1 MHALTIL
8 QRCVGPVLTGIHRR
22 RLAGLFEA
30 VAATVSGPRLTLTE
44 IGRRFGGDAAVR
56 HRIKRADR
64 LLGNHHL
71 QHDSRHIYGA
81 LARMLL
87 AGVDEP
93 LIVIDWSDLKKD
105 QSMHLLRASVPV
117 GGRSLTLYEEVHPQG
132 SLGNRQVQHRFLR
145 RLAQMIPRTGDPIIV
160 ADSGFKVPF
169 YREVERLGWRWVG
182 RVRGR
187 DYVKPKHRWR
197 SCKRVFAEATTTARM
212 LGIGEWVRSNP
223 LRAVFVLVRQPDR
236 GRTDKTA
243 SGKRSRSKK
252 SRQSARGAREPWL
265 LVASTRLADWSA
277 KRLVK
282 VYRQRMQIELSF
294 RDMKSQ
300 HFGTGL
306 ECSASRG
313 TGRFTVLV
321 LIASLAAILLWLIGT
336 AAECCGL
343 HEQLRPGSRKRRAYS
358 RVFLARLLLTLED
371 GKTAIAVL
379 ADVIGPLD
387 QWVASDHDALLAE

>member
-22 RLAGLFEA
+22 RLAGPFEA
-30 VAATVSGPRLTLTE
+30 GAATVRGPRLTLPE
-44 IGRRFGGDAAVR
+44 IGRRFGGAAAVR

-169 YREVERLGWRWVG
+169 YREVERLGWRWWGACAGATTSSPSTVG
-182 RVRGR
+182 AAA
-187 DYVKPKHRWR
+187 RWR
-197 SCKRVFAEATTTARM
+197 PANASSPRPATGGPCRHVQPTGDKRHGTTTAHA
-212 LGIGEWVRSNP
+212 
-223 LRAVFVLVRQPDR
+223 RAM
-236 GRTDKTA
+236 A
-243 SGKRSRSKK
+243 
-252 SRQSARGAREPWL
+252 A
-265 LVASTRLADWSA
+265 
-277 KRLVK
+277 
-282 VYRQRMQIELSF
+282 
-294 RDMKSQ
+294 
-300 HFGTGL
+300 TG
-306 ECSASRG
+306 
-313 TGRFTVLV
+313 
-321 LIASLAAILLWLIGT
+321 
-336 AAECCGL
+336 
-343 HEQLRPGSRKRRAYS
+343 
-358 RVFLARLLLTLED
+358 
-371 GKTAIAVL
+371 
-379 ADVIGPLD
+379 
-387 QWVASDHDALLAE
+387 